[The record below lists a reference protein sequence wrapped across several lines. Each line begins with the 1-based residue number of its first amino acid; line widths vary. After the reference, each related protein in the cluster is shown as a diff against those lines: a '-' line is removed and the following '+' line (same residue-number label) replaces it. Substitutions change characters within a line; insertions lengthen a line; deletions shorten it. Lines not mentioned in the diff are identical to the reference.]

1 MSLEAR
7 QDRETHFSFLL
18 GSMGKFLKCYIL
30 KFILKYIEGCD
41 ENFLTLAQIDF
52 LGCQL
57 IVFRYVFDSQY
68 GLSFQVFRYI

>member
-18 GSMGKFLKCYIL
+18 GSMGKFLKCYIT
-30 KFILKYIEGCD
+30 FMYVCIEGCD

-68 GLSFQVFRYI
+68 GLSF

>member
-18 GSMGKFLKCYIL
+18 GSMGKILKCYITL
-30 KFILKYIEGCD
+30 YVCIEGCD
-41 ENFLTLAQIDF
+41 ENFLTLAQMDF

-57 IVFRYVFDSQY
+57 IVFCYVFDSQY

>member
-18 GSMGKFLKCYIL
+18 GSMGKFLKCYITL
-30 KFILKYIEGCD
+30 YVCMYWGMWWE
-41 ENFLTLAQIDF
+41 FLTLAQIDF

-68 GLSFQVFRYI
+68 GLSF